1 MPVAPPIAVALG
13 QGRSPAL
20 GLPVASQSAMAVERL
35 RSPAPGLP
43 VALLAAEAVGQEQ
56 EQVVRLALVG
66 QAPQEPLPDVL
77 VVPQLQLAQAVKAH
91 LVVVYWP
98 PIVGQAVRQ

>member
-20 GLPVASQSAMAVERL
+20 GLPVASPSAMAVERL

-56 EQVVRLALVG
+56 VVRLALVG
-66 QAPQEPLPDVL
+66 RAPQEPLPDVL

-91 LVVVYWP
+91 LVVVDWP

>member
-20 GLPVASQSAMAVERL
+20 GLPVASPSAMAVERL

-56 EQVVRLALVG
+56 EQEQVVRLALVG
-66 QAPQEPLPDVL
+66 RAPQEPLPDVL
-77 VVPQLQLAQAVKAH
+77 VVPQLQLAQAV
-91 LVVVYWP
+91 
-98 PIVGQAVRQ
+98 